1 MPFLHSS
8 SLDIVSMK
16 RQKMPMDAR
25 RWVLLSSSEFPSTT
39 NFTMG
44 ESSAGYYG
52 YGIWPIFINFMILV
66 EVAISMEPRFSV
78 GNLILVLQ
86 LAVEISVP
94 IGSTSFLVLDP
105 MVDILTPVGSS
116 PFLVQVGVF
125 DSSSNYRILVFNSKS
140 WFLDFSF
147 IAYTLCIFQGCNV
160 EPHFGIDYVPP
171 PFKCWFQSF
180 GSSCVLELV
189 GLQFVDVD

>member
-1 MPFLHSS
+1 
-8 SLDIVSMK
+8 
-16 RQKMPMDAR
+16 
-25 RWVLLSSSEFPSTT
+25 
-39 NFTMG
+39 
-44 ESSAGYYG
+44 
-52 YGIWPIFINFMILV
+52 MILV

-140 WFLDFSF
+140 
-147 IAYTLCIFQGCNV
+147 
-160 EPHFGIDYVPP
+160 
-171 PFKCWFQSF
+171 
-180 GSSCVLELV
+180 
-189 GLQFVDVD
+189 